1 MAKETSLEESIKK
14 IVSGKSA
21 FLIHL
26 VVYLLFSAFFIV
38 INLLFTPDTLWFIY
52 PLILWGVA
60 VLFHYWALLTET
72 KGKTKSIVW
81 ILASNLVAFGIF
93 LILLGSLNVL
103 VKFVDDAVF
112 HQVVELLNDNIGL
125 ILTLFIIFLIGNIFG
140 SLFFPFNLPTPLINA
155 VGSMFLITFI
165 FRVFELIDSLID
177 ENFFQSIEEF
187 SFLIYPVVFI
197 IVIVGGYITIFN
209 QVITEE
215 RRKKKISAES
225 IEKKLERETPSESE
239 YIERESEEKT
249 WEDVGNEFKEMLF
262 DIFHNIRKSVN
273 KEKKE

>member
-1 MAKETSLEESIKK
+1 MAKGSSLEESVRK
-14 IVSGKSA
+14 IVSGKPA

-26 VVYLLFSAFFIV
+26 VVYLLFSAFFIT

-60 VLFHYWALLTET
+60 VLFHYWALLTEM

-93 LILLGSLNVL
+93 LTLLGSLNVL
-103 VKFVDDAVF
+103 AKFVDDAVF

-140 SLFFPFNLPTPLINA
+140 SLFFPFNLPAPLINA
-155 VGSMFLITFI
+155 VGGMFLITFI

-177 ENFFQSIEEF
+177 ENFFQNIEEF

-197 IVIVGGYITIFN
+197 IVIVGGYITIFDH
-209 QVITEE
+209 VITEE
-215 RRKKKISAES
+215 RRKKKIFAES
-225 IEKKLERETPSESE
+225 TEKKLERETPSESE
-239 YIERESEEKT
+239 YTERESEEKT

-273 KEKKE
+273 KEKKK

>member
-1 MAKETSLEESIKK
+1 MAKGSSLEESVRK
-14 IVSGKSA
+14 IVSGKPA

-26 VVYLLFSAFFIV
+26 VVYLLFSAFFIT

-60 VLFHYWALLTET
+60 VLFHYWALLTEM

-93 LILLGSLNVL
+93 LTLLGSLNVL
-103 VKFVDDAVF
+103 AKFVDDAVF

-140 SLFFPFNLPTPLINA
+140 SLFFPFNLPAPLINA

-177 ENFFQSIEEF
+177 ENFFQNIEEF

-197 IVIVGGYITIFN
+197 IVIVGGYITIFDH
-209 QVITEE
+209 VITEE
-215 RRKKKISAES
+215 RRKKKIFAES
-225 IEKKLERETPSESE
+225 TEKKLERETPSESE
-239 YIERESEEKT
+239 YTERESEEKT

-273 KEKKE
+273 KEKKK